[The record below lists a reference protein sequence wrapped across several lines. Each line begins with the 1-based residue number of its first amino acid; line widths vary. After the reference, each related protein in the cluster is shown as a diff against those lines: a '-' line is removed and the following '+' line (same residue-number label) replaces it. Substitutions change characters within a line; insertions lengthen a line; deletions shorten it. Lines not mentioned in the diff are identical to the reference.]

1 MRADEL
7 YPVYQEALDSAKSKV
22 NVKSIIL
29 EEEGHLEEMLKQ
41 LKEFSV
47 DWETHAGR
55 ALEIESHLFDA
66 WAQALSKEVI
76 G

>member
-1 MRADEL
+1 
-7 YPVYQEALDSAKSKV
+7 
-22 NVKSIIL
+22 
-29 EEEGHLEEMLKQ
+29 LEEMLKQ
-41 LKEFSV
+41 LKEFST

-55 ALEIESHLFDA
+55 ALEIESRLFDA